1 MFNHIMI
8 WGSLLSYFVLD
19 SFYNYVFGAPYVGA
33 LAKAITGSTFW
44 LTMILTVIIL
54 MTPVLA
60 WRFYSFEC
68 HPSLAD
74 KIRMKQRQTK
84 QVRSKPEMLR
94 TPSAR
99 RSRRSLRSSY
109 AFAHEVRIFFQSF
122 ERFMICWSQM
132 SLQEGFGRLITS
144 GKIMRKLPQDF
155 AFPLGLGTKKQ
166 HSVEHPTP
174 NGVIKVSSKILPGS
188 SNSDLSPRAPLSD
201 LDTINLWIFVRYLCY
216 LSLLWIN
223 CTIIVVK
230 TLETSVPAT
239 LNLRYFLKWIR
250 KLGIEIET
258 TTEKIKL
265 NSDRTSKNPI
275 KAFIIHFNAN
285 AFENSRIINF
295 IIYEICSKFIRKFDL
310 DEFRVFVILLNLTK
324 TWILTKKNTFIC
336 AFLLESC

>member
-122 ERFMICWSQM
+122 ESSWFADLKCHC
-132 SLQEGFGRLITS
+132 
-144 GKIMRKLPQDF
+144 RKDLV
-155 AFPLGLGTKKQ
+155 ALSRREK
-166 HSVEHPTP
+166 SC
-174 NGVIKVSSKILPGS
+174 GS
-188 SNSDLSPRAPLSD
+188 
-201 LDTINLWIFVRYLCY
+201 YLKT
-216 LSLLWIN
+216 LHSLLA
-223 CTIIVVK
+223 
-230 TLETSVPAT
+230 SA
-239 LNLRYFLKWIR
+239 LRSSIPWNIQHRTAWLKSAA
-250 KLGIEIET
+250 KFCL
-258 TTEKIKL
+258 
-265 NSDRTSKNPI
+265 
-275 KAFIIHFNAN
+275 AV
-285 AFENSRIINF
+285 RIAISAREHRYR
-295 IIYEICSKFIRKFDL
+295 I
-310 DEFRVFVILLNLTK
+310 
-324 TWILTKKNTFIC
+324 
-336 AFLLESC
+336 